1 MFRFFSL
8 WILPWSIGCC
18 SLSLF
23 AAESDGDSAT
33 LVIGKTLEDFFSAAI
48 EYSPRLRIA
57 EENFNIG
64 GARERQARGQLLPQV
79 RANASLTDNRR
90 NSQDRIGNPVLQ
102 EFDGERYSLTLTQ
115 ALFNWQAWS
124 ARKRAS
130 YLENQAEAEYF
141 YELAF
146 LLTDVADRY
155 LNVLQSQD
163 ALTSIASELEAVT
176 NQLEQIRSLYDL
188 QLAQITDLRQ
198 AEASLTSVQ
207 AEQLRLQ
214 AELAISE
221 EFLRS
226 VTGIDI
232 GELYVLDREIE
243 LPEVEEELQHWVQLA
258 EENNQQIRARRYAVQ
273 AATEFIRE
281 SKGAYMPQVNVI
293 AQHQDSN
300 VGFDNIFL
308 GNTDTT
314 FLGLDVSIPIFAG
327 GANRARVSEA
337 RSQRSIAESEL
348 RQIELEAN
356 EQVRSAYLQVQS
368 SALLTEAAERLVE
381 STRLSSE
388 AMQQGYELGT
398 VTTVDVLNALRDQF
412 RAERDLQAARYEHIK
427 FLLLLKREA
436 GVLSAKDM
444 VEVGNWLV
452 VPETLPEDTAA
463 GP

>member
-1 MFRFFSL
+1 MTRLFTTGFL
-8 WILPWSIGCC
+8 LWSIGCC
-18 SLSLF
+18 SLSTT
-23 AAESDGDSAT
+23 ASESVRSLDAPSVGE
-33 LVIGKTLEDFFSAAI
+33 TLEDFLSAAI

-57 EENFNIG
+57 LENFNIG
-64 GARERQARGQLLPQV
+64 GARERQARAQLLPQV
-79 RANASLTDNRR
+79 RANANLTDNRR
-90 NSQDRIGNPVLQ
+90 NSLNLIGNPMLE
-102 EFDGERYSLTLTQ
+102 EFEGERYSVTLTQ

-130 YLENQAEAEYF
+130 FLEDRAEAEYF

-163 ALTSIASELEAVT
+163 ALTSIASELEAVS
-176 NQLEQIRSLYDL
+176 NQLDQIQSLYSL

-214 AELAISE
+214 AELAINE

-226 VTGIDI
+226 VTGIEI
-232 GELYVLDREIE
+232 GRLNVLNREVT
-243 LPEVEEELQHWVQLA
+243 LPAADEDLQHWVELA
-258 EENNQQIRARRYAVQ
+258 EDNNQQIRAQRYALR
-273 AATEFIRE
+273 AAEEFIAE

-293 AQHQDSN
+293 AQHLDSN
-300 VGFDNIFL
+300 IGFDNRFL
-308 GNTDTT
+308 GQTDTT
-314 FLGLDVSIPIFAG
+314 FLGVDVSIPIFAG

-348 RQIELEAN
+348 RQTELEAN

-368 SALLTEAAERLVE
+368 SALLTEAATRLVE

-412 RAERDLQAARYEHIK
+412 QAERDLQSARYEHIK

-436 GVLSAKDM
+436 GVLDAQDM
-444 VEVGNWLV
+444 LEVGNWLV
-452 VPETLPEDTAA
+452 EPESNQESSDL
-463 GP
+463 GL